1 MRVTEA
7 LEHVVR
13 SGVKVSTDAPIE
25 PARREVEIMANR
37 LANETSPYLLQHK
50 DNPVD
55 WYPWGEEALERAREE
70 DKPILLSVGYS
81 ACHWC
86 HVMERESFEDEA
98 TARIMNEHFV
108 NIKVDREERPDID
121 SIYMSAVQA
130 LTRGG
135 GWPMTVFLTPDGAP
149 FYGGTYFPP
158 VPKGGLPSFQQVL
171 LSLADAYTSR
181 RDEVLRS
188 AESVRE
194 YLQTTTAAPLPKTD
208 VGTELLEAAAESLI
222 SELDRRF
229 GGFGGAPKFPQAMN
243 LEVLLRHHHRT
254 GDRAALS
261 GVEDTLRAMAQGGIY
276 DQLGGGFARYSV
288 DQYWLVPHFEK
299 MLYDNA
305 LLSRLYLEVYQAT
318 GDEFYKRIAEETL
331 DYVVRDMTS
340 PEVGFYSAEDADSE
354 GEEGKFYV
362 WTPEEIRGVLNA
374 EEATIAERYWDVTA
388 RGNFEG
394 KNILY
399 VPRPPE
405 AVAAEFGISPEELR
419 DRVKE
424 IRSKLFAAR
433 EERVRPGRD
442 EKVLA
447 AWNGLM
453 LRSFAL
459 AARVLKREDYREVA
473 ERNAAFLLDK
483 LRIDGRLRR
492 SYKDGQA
499 RFNGYIEDY
508 AMVADGLVTLYEA
521 TFETRWLV
529 EAASLADAILELF
542 WDEGGEIFYDTPA
555 DHEELVTRPRD
566 VYDNAA
572 PSGTSVATDVLLH
585 LSLLL
590 DRDEYRQRAEA
601 VLDSSSGG
609 MERLPGAFGRLL
621 AALDFYLSRPHEVA
635 IVGDLTS
642 SDTQALVDAIYARF
656 LPNKVVAGR
665 APEDQEAAGFVP
677 LLADRPMRDGRPT
690 AYVCEGYAC
699 KKPTTDPVELAR
711 QLVG

>member
-1 MRVTEA
+1 
-7 LEHVVR
+7 
-13 SGVKVSTDAPIE
+13 
-25 PARREVEIMANR
+25 MANR
-37 LANETSPYLLQHK
+37 LAGETSPYLLQHK

-55 WYPWGEEALERAREE
+55 WYPWGEEALSRAREE

-86 HVMERESFEDEA
+86 HVMERESFEDEE
-98 TARIMNEHFV
+98 TARMMNEHFV

-130 LTRGG
+130 LTRHG

-158 VPKGGLPSFQQVL
+158 TPRGGLPSFQQVL
-171 LSLADAYTSR
+171 LSLADAYDTR

-194 YLQTTTAAPLPKTD
+194 YLRAATGAAMPEAETP
-208 VGTELLEAAAESLI
+208 GTEILDKAATSLLSQ
-222 SELDRRF
+222 LDRAH

-254 GDRAALS
+254 GDVGALS
-261 GVEDTLRAMAQGGIY
+261 GVELTLRSMANGGIY

-288 DQYWLVPHFEK
+288 DAYWLVPHFEK

-305 LLSRLYLEVYQAT
+305 LLSRIYLETYEAT
-318 GDEFYKRIAEETL
+318 GDPFYRRIAEETL
-331 DYVVRDMTS
+331 DYVLRDMTS
-340 PEVGFYSAEDADSE
+340 EEGGFYSAEDADSE

-362 WTPEEIRGVLNA
+362 WTPGEIRGVLGDPD
-374 EEATIAERYWDVTA
+374 EARLAERFWGVTE

-394 KNILY
+394 KNILH
-399 VPRPPE
+399 VQRDLE
-405 AVAAEFGISPEELR
+405 TVAAEFDLSLEELW
-419 DRVKE
+419 DRVVG
-424 IRSKLFAAR
+424 IRSKLLEAR

-459 AARVLKREDYREVA
+459 AARVLGREDYREA
-473 ERNAAFLLDK
+473 AGRNAAFLLAK
-483 LRIDGRLRR
+483 LRDGGRLRR
-492 SYKDGQA
+492 SYKDGRA
-499 RFNGYIEDY
+499 RFNGYLEDY
-508 AMVADGLVTLYEA
+508 AMVADGLVALYEA

-529 EAASLADAILELF
+529 EAGDLCDAILELF
-542 WDEGGEIFYDTPA
+542 WDEGQRGFYDTPA

-566 VYDNAA
+566 VYDSAA
-572 PSGTSVATDVLLH
+572 PSGNSVATDVLLR

-590 DRDEYRQRAEA
+590 DRDDHRARAEA
-601 VLDSSSGG
+601 VLDALSGG
-609 MERLPGAFGRLL
+609 MEKLPGAFGRLL
-621 AALDFYLSRPHEVA
+621 AALDFHLSRPREVA
-635 IVGDLTS
+635 IVGEPGAP
-642 SDTQALVDAIYARF
+642 DTRALVDAVYARY

-665 APEDQEAAGFVP
+665 EPEDEEAAGLVP
-677 LLADRPMRDGRPT
+677 LLADRPTRDGRAT
-690 AYVCEGYAC
+690 AYVCEGYVC
-699 KKPTTDPVELAR
+699 QVPTTDPGELEA
-711 QLVG
+711 QLTA

>member
-1 MRVTEA
+1 MT
-7 LEHVVR
+7 
-13 SGVKVSTDAPIE
+13 
-25 PARREVEIMANR
+25 NR

-55 WYPWGEEALERAREE
+55 WYPWGEEALRRAREE
-70 DKPILLSVGYS
+70 DRPILLSVGYS

-130 LTRGG
+130 LTRHG

-149 FYGGTYFPP
+149 FHGGTYFPP
-158 VPKGGLPSFQQVL
+158 VPRHGMPSFQQL
-171 LSLADAYTSR
+171 LLGVVDAYENH
-181 RDEVLRS
+181 RDKVLDR
-188 AESVRE
+188 AGTLRE
-194 YLQTTTAAPLPKTD
+194 ILQTTTGAALPKTE
-208 VGTELLEAAAESLI
+208 VETGLLDKAAGSLM

-254 GDRAALS
+254 GDLAALS
-261 GVEDTLRAMAQGGIY
+261 GVEDTLRAMANGGIY

-288 DQYWLVPHFEK
+288 DAYWLVPHFEK

-305 LLSRLYLEVYQAT
+305 LLSRLYLEAYQAT
-318 GDEFYKRIAEETL
+318 GDPFYRRIAGETL

-340 PEVGFYSAEDADSE
+340 PEGGFYSAEDADSE

-362 WTPEEIRGVLNA
+362 WTPEEIRAVLDE
-374 EEATIAERYWDVTA
+374 EEARLAERYWDVTE

-405 AVAAEFGISPEELR
+405 AVAAEFGIPPEELWER
-419 DRVKE
+419 MKE
-424 IRSKLFAAR
+424 IRTRLFAAR
-433 EERVRPGRD
+433 EERIRPGRD
-442 EKVLA
+442 EKTLA

-459 AARVLKREDYREVA
+459 AARVLDREDYREVA
-473 ERNAAFLLDK
+473 ERNAAFLLEK
-483 LRIDGRLRR
+483 LRVDGRLRR

-499 RFNGYIEDY
+499 KFNGYLEDY
-508 AMVADGLVTLYEA
+508 AMVADGLVALYEA
-521 TFETRWLV
+521 TFETRRLA
-529 EAASLADAILELF
+529 EAGQLADAILELF
-542 WDEGGEIFYDTPA
+542 WDEGSKALYDTPA

-566 VYDNAA
+566 VYDSAA
-572 PSGTSVATDVLLH
+572 PSGTSVATDVLLK

-590 DRDEYRQRAEA
+590 DRDDYRERAEA
-601 VLDSSSGG
+601 VLDSLSGG
-609 MERLPGAFGRLL
+609 IERLPGAFGRLL
-621 AALDFYLSRPHEVA
+621 AALDFHLSRPREIV
-635 IVGDLTS
+635 IVGDPAS
-642 SDTQALVDAIYARF
+642 PDTQALIDALYARY

-665 APEDQEAAGFVP
+665 APEDEEAANLVP
-677 LLADRPMRDGRPT
+677 LLAERPTRDGRAT

-699 KKPTTDPVELAR
+699 QNPTTDPEELAG
-711 QLVG
+711 QLAG